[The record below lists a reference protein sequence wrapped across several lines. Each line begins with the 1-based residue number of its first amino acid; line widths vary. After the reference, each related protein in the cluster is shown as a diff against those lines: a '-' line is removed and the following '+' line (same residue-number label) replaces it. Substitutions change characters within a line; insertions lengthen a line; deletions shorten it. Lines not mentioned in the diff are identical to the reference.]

1 MTNNQIYRVN
11 VLIAEMTGDKP
22 YELAN
27 SFRKACE
34 VCYACP
40 FKASGECL
48 KGKFFEVCYVSE
60 LKDEARALDYMAERD
75 E

>member
-27 SFRKACE
+27 NFRKAYE
-34 VCYACP
+34 VCFACP
-40 FKASGECL
+40 FKASGECH
-48 KGKFFEVCYVSE
+48 KEKFYKVCYVTE
-60 LKDEARALDYMAERD
+60 LKSEARALEWEEERNA
-75 E
+75 

>member
-11 VLIAEMTGDKP
+11 TLIARMTNDKP

-27 SFRKACE
+27 SFRKACA
-34 VCYACP
+34 VCDACP

-48 KGKFFEVCYVSE
+48 KGKFFEVCYVTE
-60 LKDEARALDYMAERD
+60 LKNDARALDYYD
-75 E
+75 EQ